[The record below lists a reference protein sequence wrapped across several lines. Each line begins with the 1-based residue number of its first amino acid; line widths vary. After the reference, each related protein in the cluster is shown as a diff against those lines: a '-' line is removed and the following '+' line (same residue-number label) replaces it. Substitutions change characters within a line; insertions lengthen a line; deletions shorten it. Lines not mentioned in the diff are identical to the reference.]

1 MVGKDSIPSFW
12 PGSFKDSSK
21 GAWTIGDSTQYSVYT
36 VLATHVCQRLCCL
49 SHYYHFQ
56 SVVSISLSLSAIS
69 KIANSALSSTCHL
82 RYGWHHECVSW
93 HHVLLCVHVFSS
105 QCHCQISP
113 TYWVKNT
120 EASEWF
126 HVMMLRNSAS
136 FNQLVAKK
144 FHRPPASSCV
154 VCMFRA
160 YEHAAC
166 SSLVHCP
173 VSSGKRYH
181 MIQQCVSSMREE
193 NLPKGIWITY
203 IYIYIECGGVEGAN
217 FLFLCP
223 KCYTSVSGCLDKS
236 HLLLKNN
243 LRRRET

>member
-36 VLATHVCQRLCCL
+36 VLECKKEHDNTCL
-49 SHYYHFQ
+49 ST
-56 SVVSISLSLSAIS
+56 SVLLVTLLSFPISSFDLSLSLCAIS
-69 KIANSALSSTCHL
+69 TIANSALSSTCHL

-126 HVMMLRNSAS
+126 HMMMFRNSAS
-136 FNQLVAKK
+136 FNQLAEKK
-144 FHRPPASSCV
+144 FHRPLQALVSYVCSGLTSMQPAVLLCIVPCHQGRDTTWYNNVFQVWGKKTCELAS
-154 VCMFRA
+154 
-160 YEHAAC
+160 
-166 SSLVHCP
+166 
-173 VSSGKRYH
+173 VSSSSFFLPDFSPFQSMY
-181 MIQQCVSSMREE
+181 IQ
-193 NLPKGIWITY
+193 
-203 IYIYIECGGVEGAN
+203 
-217 FLFLCP
+217 
-223 KCYTSVSGCLDKS
+223 
-236 HLLLKNN
+236 
-243 LRRRET
+243 